1 VATLVARGC
10 TSRQI
15 AEHLVI
21 AEGTAAVHVE
31 HIREKL
37 GFHSR
42 SQIASWAV
50 EQGLL
55 TARYT

>member
-1 VATLVARGC
+1 MARGC

-15 AEHLVI
+15 ARRLVI
-21 AEGTAAVHVE
+21 ADGTAALHVE

-42 SQIASWAV
+42 SQIATWAV

-55 TARYT
+55 TARCT